1 MQDFIK
7 VGRIVKVHGI
17 KGELLLEYKAA
28 SVDLLLDGVFLEDN
42 APADR
47 KGLLEY
53 KICSVRLHH
62 GRLLIRLE
70 DVPDRTAAEL
80 LRGCSVFI
88 PRSRLP
94 EVDEN
99 EVYLGDLPG
108 LSVLVY
114 AAEGGA
120 EPEPLGFIA
129 SVDEMAGQAIWTIKT
144 PGGREILFPAVRE
157 FVLEIDL
164 GRQTAS
170 IAPPPGLLE
179 IYLK

>member
-7 VGRIVKVHGI
+7 VGRIVKAHGI

-28 SVDLLLDGVFLEDN
+28 STDLLQNSVFLDDN
-42 APADR
+42 RLADG
-47 KGLLEY
+47 KNLLEY
-53 KICSVRLHH
+53 KLCSVRLHH
-62 GRLLIRLE
+62 GRPLIQLE
-70 DVPDRTAAEL
+70 TVPDRTSAEC

-88 PRSRLP
+88 PKNRLP
-94 EVDEN
+94 EAGEN

-108 LSVLVY
+108 LSVLVQ
-114 AAEGGA
+114 AED
-120 EPEPLGFIA
+120 ETVPEPLGCITA
-129 SVDEMAGQAIWTIKT
+129 VDEVAGQEIWTIQT
-144 PGGREILFPAVRE
+144 PGGQQILFPAARE

-164 GRQTAS
+164 GRQTAR